1 MGVSNM
7 HPGRGEDRHHQFQ
20 PDPHRHLRAL
30 LPAGEPDQ
38 AHDPGLRGGPGPMD
52 PRAARTGSDRRLQSP
67 RKTKLPILLPDRR
80 KGRKCST
87 TSHEYCAHCRC
98 RPICLV
104 DCSVLAGE
112 GHEEVENQGGGL
124 RSSSSNHRLHQARE
138 LPAAAAGQHGE
149 RTSTTSPQ
157 PKGTGFK
164 TPMST
169 TSLTVVLLSK
179 EVSK

>member
-1 MGVSNM
+1 MSNT

-38 AHDPGLRGGPGPMD
+38 ARDPGQRGGPGPMD

-67 RKTKLPILLPDRR
+67 RKKPSSPFSCQTEERVANVPQQVMN
-80 KGRKCST
+80 T
-87 TSHEYCAHCRC
+87 VHVCRC

-104 DCSVLAGE
+104 GYSLLAGE

-149 RTSTTSPQ
+149 RTSTTIPQ

-169 TSLTVVLLSK
+169 TSLTVVLSSK